1 VPESHSQSSVRN
13 ILALIAVLG
22 LCISCGEPKTEADE
36 VVARVKDAVLLSSE
50 LNLKLPKGLSEV
62 DSARMTQQFVK
73 DWILEKALL
82 TQAEE
87 NLPAEQKDV
96 QKQLDEYRS
105 SLLVYAY
112 ERALINQK
120 LDTLVN
126 ENELQA
132 FYDENRENFKLKSY
146 IVKLRFIK
154 LSADAPKLKNIE
166 RWLNSDK
173 DSDFD
178 ALYEHSR
185 SYAENFFFDE
195 SIWLYL
201 EEVLKEIPL
210 PADDLDNFF
219 KQHTYY
225 TFESNQYVYFV
236 RIYDYKLKGDVAP
249 FALEKGRVRDFILNK
264 RKAELISRM
273 REDLVQEGIESGEI
287 YIKP

>member
-1 VPESHSQSSVRN
+1 M
-13 ILALIAVLG
+13 LG
-22 LCISCGEPKTEADE
+22 VCISCSEAKPEADE
-36 VVARVKDAVLLSSE
+36 VLARVKDATLFSSD
-50 LNLKLPKGLSEV
+50 LNSKLPAGFSAA
-62 DSARMTQQFVK
+62 DSARIAQQFVK
-73 DWILEKALL
+73 DWVLEKALL

-87 NLPAEQKDV
+87 NLTAEQKDV
-96 QKQLDEYRS
+96 QKQLDEYRI

-126 ENELQA
+126 DDELQKY
-132 FYDENRENFKLKSY
+132 YDENRENFKLKSY

-154 LSADAPKLKNIE
+154 ISRDAPKLRNIE
-166 RWLNSDK
+166 HWLKSDK
-173 DSDFD
+173 DVDFD

-195 SIWLYL
+195 NTWLYL

-225 TFESNQYVYFV
+225 TFEPEQYVYFV
-236 RIYDYKLKGDVAP
+236 RIYDYKLKGDFAP
-249 FALEKGRVRDFILNK
+249 FALEKRRVRDFILNK
-264 RKAELISRM
+264 RKAELIVKM
-273 REDLVQEGIESGEI
+273 REEVVLEGIESGEI
-287 YIKP
+287 YIKPQ